1 MLLKRQQAN
10 YNLIDLITPTGGLTF
25 ERNKIYFGSRYC
37 KIYTIAHYPSNIEMK
52 WLGNLVSNTGA
63 IFSINI
69 EPTDNAELIDSLDS
83 RIRDAS
89 GLAQISKN
97 ESSRQM
103 REQEIKEASEIINR
117 MIQNNEVVSYLTIYI
132 LVSAEEKEELKIKC
146 KEVESEVQ
154 HQKLK
159 IRNLTNYL
167 QLSGFK
173 AVAPFFTIQT
183 DLSKKFKRNILTSSF
198 TGGFLFNTDTFT
210 DEGGYYWGV
219 NQNGGII
226 IFNLWQQDVMR
237 GNSNMF
243 VVGSSGSGKSMAVK
257 HMILNEIPTTKILI
271 IDAENEYS
279 YLCKNLNGKIIE
291 CDGIENG
298 GILNPLQVRINR
310 DDKTGNNA
318 LSLHFQFLET
328 FFQILYP
335 TLTEIEFSKLD
346 LIFENLYKKFGI
358 TKSTDISKLKNT
370 DFPILEDLYYFIENE
385 NKQSKNEIY
394 EKLLALIRPIA
405 IGQASS
411 IWNGY
416 TNIEIDTRVTVFNTS
431 TMQKFQIQ
439 YKRAQYYNI
448 LSYAWDIL
456 SKNIQEK
463 TMLIAD
469 ECHILVDPNIPQ
481 TLEYIRYISKM
492 ARKHNSSICV
502 ITQSIED
509 FLNEKIKLYGQSLL
523 ANATNK
529 LFFKSDG
536 KDLKDIVSTFNLTE
550 QEEKMLLNAKV
561 GECLFMCGTRKIYM
575 AFKLFKY
582 ELEMIDSKF
591 IKDRSY
597 D

>member
-1 MLLKRQQAN
+1 MKKQETN
-10 YNLIDLITPTGGLTF
+10 YNLIDLITPVGGLTF
-25 ERNKIYFGSRYC
+25 ERNKIYLGNRYC
-37 KIYTIAHYPSNIEMK
+37 KIYTIIHYPSNVEMK
-52 WLGNLVSNTGA
+52 WLGNLVANTGA

-103 REQEIKEASEIINR
+103 REQEIHEASEIINR

-132 LVSAEEKEELKIKC
+132 LISAEEKEELKIKC

-167 QLSGFK
+167 QMSGFK
-173 AVAPFFTIQT
+173 AIAPFFTIQT

-198 TGGFLFNTDTFT
+198 TGGFLFNTDTFI

-226 IFNLWQQDVMR
+226 IFNLWKQDQMR

-257 HMILNEIPTTKILI
+257 HMILNEIPTTKVLI
-271 IDAENEYS
+271 IDPENEYS
-279 YLCKNLNGKIIE
+279 YLCKNLNGKIIN
-291 CDGIENG
+291 CNG
-298 GILNPLQVRINR
+298 KEKEGILNPLQIRVSR
-310 DDKTGNNA
+310 DNEDDESA

-328 FFQILYP
+328 FFKILYP
-335 TLTEIEFSKLD
+335 SLNEIEISKLD
-346 LIFENLYKKFGI
+346 IILERLYKKFGI
-358 TKSTDISKLKNT
+358 SKDTDISKLENT
-370 DFPILEDLYYFIENE
+370 DFPILEDLYYFIKQENDK
-385 NKQSKNEIY
+385 NQNEIY
-394 EKLLALIRPIA
+394 DKLLALIRPIA
-405 IGQASS
+405 IGQASN

-416 TNIEIDTRVTVFNTS
+416 TNIEVTTRVAVFNTS

-456 SKNIQEK
+456 SKDKER
-463 TMLIAD
+463 TMLVAD
-469 ECHILVDPNIPQ
+469 ECHILIDPNIPQ
-481 TLEYIRYISKM
+481 TIEYLRYISKM
-492 ARKHNSSICV
+492 ARKHNSAICV

-523 ANATNK
+523 SNATNK
-529 LFFKSDG
+529 LFFKCDG

-561 GECLFMCGTRKIYM
+561 GECLFMCGTRKLYM
-575 AFKLFKY
+575 IFKLFEY
-582 ELEMIDSKF
+582 ELEMTDSKF
-591 IKDRSY
+591 VKDSKY

>member
-1 MLLKRQQAN
+1 MRKKETN

-37 KIYTIAHYPSNIEMK
+37 KVYTIVHYPSNIELK

-69 EPTDNAELIDSLDS
+69 EPTDNAELIDDLDS

-89 GLAQISKN
+89 GLAEISKN

-103 REQEIKEASEIINR
+103 REQEVKEASEIINR

-132 LVSAEEKEELKIKC
+132 LVSAEEKEELKAKC

-167 QLSGFK
+167 QMSGFK
-173 AVAPFFTIQT
+173 AVAPLFTIQT

-198 TGGFLFNTDTFT
+198 TGGFLFNTDTFI

-271 IDAENEYS
+271 IDPENEYS
-279 YLCKNLNGKIIE
+279 YLCKNLNGKVIE
-291 CDGIENG
+291 CDGIDNG
-298 GILNPLQVRINR
+298 GVLNPLQVRINR
-310 DDKTGNNA
+310 DDESGNNA

-335 TLTEIEFSKLD
+335 SLTEIEFSKLD
-346 LIFENLYKKFGI
+346 LIFEKLYKKFGI
-358 TKSTDISKLKNT
+358 TKNTDISKLKNT
-370 DFPILEDLYYFIENE
+370 DFPILEDLYYFIKDE
-385 NKQSKNEIY
+385 NKQHRDKIY
-394 EKLLALIRPIA
+394 EKLLALIRPIC
-405 IGQASS
+405 IGQASN

-416 TNIEIDTRVTVFNTS
+416 TNIEVDTRVTVFNTS

-456 SKNIQEK
+456 SKDIKER
-463 TMLIAD
+463 TMLVAD

-481 TLEYIRYISKM
+481 TLEYVRYISKM

-502 ITQSIED
+502 ISQSIED

-529 LFFKSDG
+529 LFFKCDC
-536 KDLKDIVSTFNLTE
+536 KDLKDIVSTFNMTE
-550 QEEKMLLNAKV
+550 EEEKMLLNARV
-561 GECLFMCGTRKIYM
+561 GECLFMCGIRKLYM
-575 AFKLFKY
+575 TFKLFDY

-591 IKDRSY
+591 VKDSNY

>member
-1 MLLKRQQAN
+1 MKRQQAN

-37 KIYTIAHYPSNIEMK
+37 KIYTIAQYPSNIEMK

-456 SKNIQEK
+456 SKNTQEK

-575 AFKLFKY
+575 AFKLFQY

-591 IKDRSY
+591 SKDRSY

>member
-1 MLLKRQQAN
+1 MKKQQAN

-358 TKSTDISKLKNT
+358 TKSTDISKLKNR

-385 NKQSKNEIY
+385 NKQNKNGIY

-456 SKNIQEK
+456 SKNTQEK

-575 AFKLFKY
+575 AFKLFQY

-591 IKDRSY
+591 VKDSKY

>member
-1 MLLKRQQAN
+1 VL
-10 YNLIDLITPTGGLTF
+10 
-25 ERNKIYFGSRYC
+25 
-37 KIYTIAHYPSNIEMK
+37 
-52 WLGNLVSNTGA
+52 NTGA

-69 EPTDNAELIDSLDS
+69 EPTDNAELIDDLDS

-97 ESSRQM
+97 ESSRQI
-103 REQEIKEASEIINR
+103 REQEVHEAREIINR

-132 LVSAEEKEELKIKC
+132 LVSAEEKEELKAKC

-159 IRNLTNYL
+159 IRNLTNYF
-167 QLSGFK
+167 QMSGFK
-173 AVAPFFTIQT
+173 AVAPFFTIQA

-198 TGGFLFNTDTFT
+198 TGGFLFNTDTFI
-210 DEGGYYWGV
+210 DEGGYYWGI

-279 YLCKNLNGKIIE
+279 FLCKNLNGKIIE

-298 GILNPLQVRINR
+298 GVLNPLQVRINR
-310 DDKTGNNA
+310 DDESGTNA

-335 TLTEIEFSKLD
+335 SLTEIEFSKLD
-346 LIFENLYKKFGI
+346 LIFEKLYKKFGI
-358 TKSTDISKLKNT
+358 TKDTDISKLKNT
-370 DFPILEDLYYFIENE
+370 DFPILEDLYFFIEKENNTNQNE
-385 NKQSKNEIY
+385 TY

-405 IGQASS
+405 IGQASN

-416 TNIEIDTRVTVFNTS
+416 TNIEIDTRITVFNTS

-456 SKNIQEK
+456 SKDIEER

-561 GECLFMCGTRKIYM
+561 GECLFMCGTRKIYT
-575 AFKLFKY
+575 AFKLFDY
-582 ELEMIDSKF
+582 ELGMLDSKF
-591 IKDRSY
+591 ARINTY

>member
-1 MLLKRQQAN
+1 ML
-10 YNLIDLITPTGGLTF
+10 
-25 ERNKIYFGSRYC
+25 
-37 KIYTIAHYPSNIEMK
+37 
-52 WLGNLVSNTGA
+52 NTGA

-69 EPTDNAELIDSLDS
+69 EPTDNAELIDDLDS

-97 ESSRQM
+97 ESSRQI
-103 REQEIKEASEIINR
+103 REQEVHEAREIINR

-132 LVSAEEKEELKIKC
+132 LVSAEEKEELKAKC

-159 IRNLTNYL
+159 IRNLTNYF
-167 QLSGFK
+167 QMSGFK
-173 AVAPFFTIQT
+173 AVAPFFTIQA

-198 TGGFLFNTDTFT
+198 TGGFLFNTDTFI
-210 DEGGYYWGV
+210 DEGGYYWGI

-279 YLCKNLNGKIIE
+279 FLCKNLNGKIIE

-298 GILNPLQVRINR
+298 GVLNPLQVRINR
-310 DDKTGNNA
+310 DDESGTNA

-335 TLTEIEFSKLD
+335 SLTEIEFSKLD
-346 LIFENLYKKFGI
+346 LIFEKLYKKFGI
-358 TKSTDISKLKNT
+358 TKDTDISKLKNT
-370 DFPILEDLYYFIENE
+370 DFPILEDLYFFIEKENNTNQNE
-385 NKQSKNEIY
+385 TY

-405 IGQASS
+405 IGQASN

-416 TNIEIDTRVTVFNTS
+416 TNIEIDTRITVFNTS

-456 SKNIQEK
+456 SKDIEER

-561 GECLFMCGTRKIYM
+561 GECLFMCGTRKIYT
-575 AFKLFKY
+575 AFKLFDY
-582 ELEMIDSKF
+582 ELGMLDSKF
-591 IKDRSY
+591 ARINTY

>member
-1 MLLKRQQAN
+1 
-10 YNLIDLITPTGGLTF
+10 
-25 ERNKIYFGSRYC
+25 
-37 KIYTIAHYPSNIEMK
+37 MK
-52 WLGNLVSNTGA
+52 WLGNLVANTGA

-69 EPTDNAELIDSLDS
+69 EPTDNAELIDDLDS

-103 REQEIKEASEIINR
+103 REQEIHEASEIINR

-132 LVSAEEKEELKIKC
+132 FVSAEEKEELKIKC
-146 KEVESEVQ
+146 KEIESEVQ

-167 QLSGFK
+167 QMSGFK
-173 AVAPFFTIQT
+173 AVAPFFTIQA

-198 TGGFLFNTDTFT
+198 TGGFLFNTDTFI

-226 IFNLWQQDVMR
+226 IFNLWQQDLMR
-237 GNSNMF
+237 GNSNML

-279 YLCKNLNGKIIE
+279 YLCKNLNGKVIE
-291 CDGIENG
+291 CDGIDNG
-298 GILNPLQVRINR
+298 GVLNPLQVRVNR
-310 DDKTGNNA
+310 DDETGNNA

-328 FFQILYP
+328 FFQILFP
-335 TLTEIEFSKLD
+335 SLTEIEFSKLD
-346 LIFENLYKKFGI
+346 LIFEKLYEKFGI
-358 TKSTDISKLKNT
+358 TKNTDISKLKNT

-385 NKQSKNEIY
+385 NKKNQDEIY

-456 SKNIQEK
+456 SKDIKER
-463 TMLIAD
+463 TMLVAD

-481 TLEYIRYISKM
+481 TLEYVRYISKM

-529 LFFKSDG
+529 LFFKCDG

-561 GECLFMCGTRKIYM
+561 GECLFMCGIRKLYM
-575 AFKLFKY
+575 AFKLFDY

-591 IKDRSY
+591 VKENV
-597 D
+597 